1 METPMSSEQ
10 MQSAIKELQDTV
22 IVMAHIE
29 NMQSANREPAQP
41 DGRSEELQRRIEK
54 NLAKITEKL
63 NRLIGSQ

>member
-29 NMQSANREPAQP
+29 NMKSFNGGSRRTWRRLP
-41 DGRSEELQRRIEK
+41 RS
-54 NLAKITEKL
+54 
-63 NRLIGSQ
+63 